1 MLDKEKGNHGLQ
13 GGILADEMGLGKTVQ
28 TIAIMVHNVS
38 DDPAVKTNLIVGPM
52 ALLDQVCL
60 LCPLIRTYHS
70 RLFLRSGQW
79 KLEIE
84 TKTNIG
90 FSCHI
95 YHGQRF

>member
-38 DDPAVKTNLIVGPM
+38 DHPAVKTNLIVGPL
-52 ALLDQVCL
+52 ALLDQVRL
-60 LCPLIRTYHS
+60 YSFIRAYDQI
-70 RLFLRSGQW
+70 LVLRFDQW
-79 KLEIE
+79 QLEIE

-95 YHGQRF
+95 YHGQCF